1 MKQLNDIIASPLAE
15 LINKSFQSGIFP
27 DIFKIAKVIPIFKSE
42 SRVLCNNYRP
52 ISLLSNISKLIEK
65 LMHRQVYS
73 FLEQQNC
80 FYNAQFGFRLS
91 LSTNNALMSITEN
104 IQSQL
109 DQNKFC
115 AGVFVDLK
123 KAFDTVDHEI
133 LLKKLSHYGIRG
145 IANEWFCSYLTKRKQ
160 YVIIG
165 NQVSTLNEIST
176 GVPQGSVL
184 GLLLFLNYIN
194 DLNKCIKYPKTYH
207 FADDISIMQSHSSL
221 QILPKCINKDLSNF
235 SN

>member
-1 MKQLNDIIASPLAE
+1 MKQLIDTIALPSAE
-15 LINKSFQSGIFP
+15 LFNKSFQSNVFP
-27 DIFKIAKVIPIFKSE
+27 DIFKIAKVILIFKSE
-42 SRVLCNNYRP
+42 SQVLCNNYRP
-52 ISLLSNISKLIEK
+52 ISLLSNISKLMEK
-65 LMHRQVYS
+65 LMHKRVYT

-145 IANEWFCSYLTKRKQ
+145 IANE
-160 YVIIG
+160 
-165 NQVSTLNEIST
+165 
-176 GVPQGSVL
+176 
-184 GLLLFLNYIN
+184 
-194 DLNKCIKYPKTYH
+194 
-207 FADDISIMQSHSSL
+207 
-221 QILPKCINKDLSNF
+221 
-235 SN
+235 

>member
-1 MKQLNDIIASPLAE
+1 MKQLSDIIASPLAE

-65 LMHRQVYS
+65 LMYKQVYS

-80 FYNAQFGFRLS
+80 FYNAQFGFHLS
-91 LSTNNALMSITEN
+91 LSTNNALMSIT
-104 IQSQL
+104 
-109 DQNKFC
+109 DQNNFC

-160 YVIIG
+160 YVIFE
-165 NQVSTLNEIST
+165 NKESTLNEIST
-176 GVPQGSVL
+176 GVPRGSVF
-184 GLLLFLNYIN
+184 GSLLFLIYIN
-194 DLNKCIKYPKTYH
+194 DLHKCIKYSK
-207 FADDISIMQSHSSL
+207 
-221 QILPKCINKDLSNF
+221 LPFCRY
-235 SN
+235 

>member
-1 MKQLNDIIASPLAE
+1 MHKQ
-15 LINKSFQSGIFP
+15 
-27 DIFKIAKVIPIFKSE
+27 V
-42 SRVLCNNYRP
+42 
-52 ISLLSNISKLIEK
+52 
-65 LMHRQVYS
+65 S

-91 LSTNNALMSITEN
+91 LSTNNALMMSITEN

-133 LLKKLSHYGIRG
+133 LLKKLPNYGIRG

-160 YVIIG
+160 YLIIG
-165 NQVSTLNEIST
+165 NQVSALNEIST
-176 GVPQGSVL
+176 GIPQGS
-184 GLLLFLNYIN
+184 
-194 DLNKCIKYPKTYH
+194 
-207 FADDISIMQSHSSL
+207 A
-221 QILPKCINKDLSNF
+221 
-235 SN
+235 